1 MSYSSTFTFPFPRT
15 TSTMP
20 SNALFVLYFA
30 QLDDKIS
37 GRIFADNLNNP
48 LSYIMR
54 WYWNFSLQKSVVER
68 PTQTWRANE
77 LPFAYPC
84 KKRRKDSKA
93 YFTLIGQKNTKIFW
107 HQLEARM
114 IATVWN
120 WPDKTWDRLT
130 APGSPWMVQ
139 LFQGSYSWKSMHHN
153 NHSEALSI
161 CNHYCID
168 FVRIA
173 ASSNSGFQEMIQGID
188 GPRYYQDLLRF
199 SATNTTSPWPLS
211 RTSKKKKSETE
222 QMFCG
227 NFLSI
232 VLFNHGKQST
242 IT

>member
-1 MSYSSTFTFPFPRT
+1 M
-15 TSTMP
+15 
-20 SNALFVLYFA
+20 
-30 QLDDKIS
+30 
-37 GRIFADNLNNP
+37 
-48 LSYIMR
+48 
-54 WYWNFSLQKSVVER
+54 
-68 PTQTWRANE
+68 
-77 LPFAYPC
+77 
-84 KKRRKDSKA
+84 
-93 YFTLIGQKNTKIFW
+93 GQKNTKIFW

-114 IATVWN
+114 TATVWN
-120 WPDKTWDRLT
+120 WPDKTMSSGSLALTWDRLT

-139 LFQGSYSWKSMHHN
+139 LFQGSCSWKSMHHN
-153 NHSEALSI
+153 NHSGALSI

-199 SATNTTSPWPLS
+199 SATNTTSSWPLS
-211 RTSKKKKSETE
+211 RKWKKKKKKKSETE